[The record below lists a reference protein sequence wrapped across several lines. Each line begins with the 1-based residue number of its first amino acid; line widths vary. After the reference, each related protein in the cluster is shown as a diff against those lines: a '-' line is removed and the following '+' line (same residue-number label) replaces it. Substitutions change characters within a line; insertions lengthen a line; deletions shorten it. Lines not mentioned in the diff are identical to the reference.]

1 MLIRMIL
8 AHADDVEQRWEAH
21 AQNPKRLSS
30 EVSSYSIDV
39 SKELLKR
46 MCQLK
51 QSWSERVKIDF
62 FGGLS
67 FGPVGVQNAILNQDP
82 E

>member
-1 MLIRMIL
+1 MIL
-8 AHADDVEQRWEAH
+8 AHADDVESRSEAN
-21 AQNPKRLSS
+21 AQNHKSLSS

-39 SKELLKR
+39 SRELLKR

-51 QSWSERVKIDF
+51 QSWSECVKKIDF

-67 FGPVGVQNAILNQDP
+67 FGPVGVQNSILNQDS